1 MNDKILEIVAL
12 LEQMSVA
19 GERNATIYVTCLRE
33 LRAVAVKLGKEGQ
46 NQDGNLH
53 PES

>member
-33 LRAVAVKLGKEGQ
+33 LRAVAVKPGKEGGIK
-46 NQDGNLH
+46 NGNAN

>member
-1 MNDKILEIVAL
+1 MSDKILEIVAL

-33 LRAVAVKLGKEGQ
+33 LKAVAVKLAQEGGKK
-46 NQDGNLH
+46 DGNLH
-53 PES
+53 PEP